1 MEEIALKEKPK
12 LIICGASAYP
22 RDWDYKVFRE
32 VADKVGAVLMCDMAH
47 ISGLVATQ
55 ECNDPFRYCDIVTTT
70 THKSLRG
77 PRAGIIFF
85 RRGRKYDIEDKL
97 IEGNSYD
104 FESLINFA
112 VFPSL
117 QGGPHENQI
126 AAIAVTMLE
135 AQQTD
140 FKDYVIQ
147 LKSNAVSFCKALN
160 ELGHKIVTGGTE
172 NHLLLWDLRPFEL
185 TGSKVEKACDLVHI
199 TVNKNMIAGD
209 TSALTPGGVRMGT
222 PALTSRGF
230 KEGDFIK
237 IAQILDKL
245 VKICIQVQEKSGKK
259 LVDFLP
265 ALESCQELEAIRKD
279 VQQLSSQ
286 FGMPGY

>member
-1 MEEIALKEKPK
+1 
-12 LIICGASAYP
+12 
-22 RDWDYKVFRE
+22 
-32 VADKVGAVLMCDMAH
+32 
-47 ISGLVATQ
+47 
-55 ECNDPFRYCDIVTTT
+55 
-70 THKSLRG
+70 
-77 PRAGIIFF
+77 
-85 RRGRKYDIEDKL
+85 
-97 IEGNSYD
+97 
-104 FESLINFA
+104 
-112 VFPSL
+112 L